1 MKRFEFRLQ
10 KVLEWRG
17 LQERLALAD
26 LEKLH
31 AELAA
36 LAAQTDQLLRSRD
49 EAGRELTT
57 REVATGVELAFLDT
71 FRQASSAELARIDR
85 QRADC
90 RRRIAAQMEVT
101 LERRRAVRI
110 LQR

>member
-26 LEKLH
+26 LETLH
-31 AELAA
+31 AELAG
-36 LAAQTDQLLRSRD
+36 LAAQSDQLLRYRD

-57 REVATGVELAFLDT
+57 RDIATGVELAFLDS
-71 FRQASSAELARIDR
+71 FRQASAAELARIEA
-85 QRADC
+85 QRTDC
-90 RRRIAAQMEVT
+90 HRRIAAQMDVI
-101 LERRRAVRI
+101 LERRRAVRM
-110 LQR
+110 L